1 MKDLQHEQFVNELN
15 KFLLSIAGKGTIVTT
30 RQLKRWVRGLDYT
43 HPVKQS
49 YLVYLNVESATD
61 DDFEKITHHMKYV
74 PGFYQTRGYPR
85 RVGTGTET
93 RVIYVRQNKI
103 KISAK

>member
-1 MKDLQHEQFVNELN
+1 MKELSHEYFVNELN
-15 KFLLSIAGKGTIVTT
+15 KFLLSITAKGTIVTT
-30 RQLKRWVRGLDYT
+30 RQLKRWVRGLDSA

-49 YLVYLNVESATD
+49 YCDYLEIETATD
-61 DDFEKITHHMKYV
+61 DDFEKISNHMKYM

-85 RVGTGTET
+85 RVGTGTDS